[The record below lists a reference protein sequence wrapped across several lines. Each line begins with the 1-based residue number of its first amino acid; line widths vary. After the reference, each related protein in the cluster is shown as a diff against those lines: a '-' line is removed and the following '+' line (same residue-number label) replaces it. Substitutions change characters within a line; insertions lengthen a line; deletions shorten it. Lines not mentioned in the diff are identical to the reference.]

1 MATCK
6 AAVFV
11 KAGEPLEV
19 QEFPVPDVELGG
31 VLVKMDMAAVCA
43 TDVHNRHNPSWPHPM
58 IFGHENIGMI
68 DRLGKGVDR
77 DVLGHPLKEGDRVIF
92 RSTPCGRCFN
102 CSIGENC
109 QVVKNYG
116 FIPSDNPPHLR
127 GGFGQYL
134 YLDPTPWLLRIPDTM
149 SNDRAL
155 MSVIGN
161 HTVLNGI
168 ERIGGISLSD
178 TVVVQ
183 GSGPIGMGA
192 LTQARVAGANKVI
205 VIGAP
210 ASRLDLAREMGADE
224 TIDIEEYREPK
235 QRVAKVQE
243 LTDGRGP
250 DVVIECSGANTA
262 FQEGLEM
269 VRVAGKF
276 LVVGQLR
283 DHGPQPPPVTPFLIT
298 RKVLR
303 LNGVISSKPHHII
316 RTVQMMDRVVKYPVE
331 KLITHRF
338 PLNDVN
344 NAFKSH
350 ETLEAMVAVVLPNA

>member
-11 KAGEPLEV
+11 GVGRPLEI
-19 QEFPVPDVELGG
+19 QEFPIPDLEPGA

-43 TDVHNRHNPSWPHPM
+43 TDVHNCHNPAWPHPM
-58 IFGHENIGMI
+58 IFGHENIGVI
-68 DRLGKGVDR
+68 DRLGKGVHG

-92 RSTPCGRCFN
+92 RSTPCGRCFH

-116 FIPSDNPPHLR
+116 FIPCDKPPYLR

-134 YLDPTPWLLRIPDTM
+134 YLDPTPWLLRIPDGL

-168 ERIGGISLSD
+168 ERIGGIGLSD

-183 GSGPIGMGA
+183 GAGPIGMGA
-192 LTQARVAGANKVI
+192 LTQARVAGAHTVI
-205 VIGAP
+205 VIGGP
-210 ASRLDLAREMGADE
+210 PSRLALARDMGADE
-224 TIDIEEYREPK
+224 TIDLERHPEPGD
-235 QRVAKVQE
+235 RVAKVRE
-243 LTDGRGP
+243 LTRGRGA
-250 DVVIECSGANTA
+250 DVVVECSGGDTA

-269 VRVAGKF
+269 VRVAGKY

-283 DHGPQPPPVTPFLIT
+283 EQARLPVTPALIT

-316 RTVQMMDRVVKYPVE
+316 RTVQMMERAVRYPVE

-338 PLNDVN
+338 PLTEVN
-344 NAFKSH
+344 RAFKSH
-350 ETLEAMVAVVLPNA
+350 ETWEAMVAVVHPNA

>member
-1 MATCK
+1 MAKCK

-11 KAGEPLEV
+11 GAGKPLEI
-19 QEFPVPDVELGG
+19 QEFPIPDLEPGA
-31 VLVKMDMAAVCA
+31 VLVKMDMAGVCA
-43 TDVHNRHNPSWPHPM
+43 TDVHNRHNPACPHPM
-58 IFGHENIGMI
+58 IFGHENIGVI
-68 DRLGKGVDR
+68 DRLGAGIKT
-77 DVLGHPLKEGDRVIF
+77 DVLGHPIREGDRIIF

-116 FIPSDNPPHLR
+116 FIPADKPPHLR

-134 YLDPTPWLLRIPDTM
+134 YLDPIPWLLRIPDRM

-168 ERIGGISLSD
+168 ERIGGIGLSD

-210 ASRLDLAREMGADE
+210 PSRLELAREMGADE
-224 TIDIEEYREPK
+224 TIDIEEYREPQ
-235 QRVAKVQE
+235 QRVAKVRE
-243 LTDGRGP
+243 LTEGRGA
-250 DVVIECSGANTA
+250 DVVIECSGGDTA

-269 VRVAGKF
+269 VRVAGKY
-276 LVVGQLR
+276 LVVGQLS
-283 DHGPQPPPVTPFLIT
+283 DHGPLPITPSLIT
-298 RKVLR
+298 RKVIR

-344 NAFKSH
+344 DAFKSH
-350 ETLEAMVAVVLPNA
+350 ETWEAMVAVVLPNA